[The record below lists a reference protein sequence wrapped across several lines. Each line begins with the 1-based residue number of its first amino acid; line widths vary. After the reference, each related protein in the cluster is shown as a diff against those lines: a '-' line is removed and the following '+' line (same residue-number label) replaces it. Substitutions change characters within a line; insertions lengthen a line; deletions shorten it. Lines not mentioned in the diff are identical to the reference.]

1 MGQSEM
7 STRPT
12 FTRSLAA
19 WQAGDDAALER
30 LLPVVYEQLKSI
42 AHRKLRHEREG
53 HTLNTTALVHE
64 AYVKLVDQTSIEL
77 NGRAHFF
84 GIAARAMQQV
94 LIDSARRFGTAKRG
108 GGWQRIVL
116 DDTTVSVEERADALL
131 ALDDA
136 LERLARISTRM
147 SRVVQC
153 RFFGGMTEA
162 ETAVALGVSER
173 TVRREWLKAK
183 LWLYSDLVEDATPSA
198 ATSAATQGAAR
209 AGGRV

>member
-19 WQAGDDAALER
+19 WQAGDEAALER
-30 LLPVVYEQLKSI
+30 LLPIVYEQLKSI
-42 AHRKLRHEREG
+42 AHRKLRHERAG

-77 NGRAHFF
+77 SGRAHFF

-136 LERLARISTRM
+136 LARLARISARM

-198 ATSAATQGAAR
+198 PPSAATQESAR
-209 AGGRV
+209 AGGRA